1 MANQKRSSLKLWEQ
15 ATLFLVCRSIFDIS
29 ESSDLLIPE
38 QDQQLSPDRAS
49 DSSQD
54 PFGPDPLSFS
64 PASPLSVQTL
74 GSASSEALEIC
85 KFLEDLAA
93 HGWESGIRVE
103 VHGPRRGSVG
113 AGWSVG
119 DGVRGRRGPEK
130 GNAEV
135 GGAEID
141 VAGVELKLSDKEGGG
156 VDELWVSQMLEAG
169 LM

>member
-1 MANQKRSSLKLWEQ
+1 M
-15 ATLFLVCRSIFDIS
+15 
-29 ESSDLLIPE
+29 
-38 QDQQLSPDRAS
+38 
-49 DSSQD
+49 
-54 PFGPDPLSFS
+54 
-64 PASPLSVQTL
+64 
-74 GSASSEALEIC
+74 
-85 KFLEDLAA
+85 
-93 HGWESGIRVE
+93 
-103 VHGPRRGSVG
+103 
-113 AGWSVG
+113 G